1 MLHHPDGS
9 AQMAAFPIPVPHVP
23 VLGGVDGARDW
34 LRRGFGGCGRH
45 SRASAD
51 LRGHGEGELVELGV
65 SEVT

>member
-1 MLHHPDGS
+1 MLYHPDGS
-9 AQMAAFPIPVPHVP
+9 AQMAAFPIQVPHVP
-23 VLGGVDGARDW
+23 VLGGVDGV
-34 LRRGFGGCGRH
+34 RGWGGSCGRH